1 MGNRKRFASIDGIKG
16 LALIAVIVYH
26 FSTPSLG
33 GGFIGVEVL
42 FVISGLLTTSSLLR
56 GLDGDGLALGRFYMR
71 RLARLLPALLVM
83 TLAVVAAGRF
93 IDTDTL
99 VGIQGQ
105 SIAAM
110 TFSYNWYDIVSGG
123 SYFANAAPQLLR
135 HVWYVALLA
144 QFLLVLPLLVAVV
157 HRIAPRPLR
166 PFVPALLAV
175 ASAAAMWIMYVPGAD
190 PTRVYFGT
198 DTHAFGLLAGVTAA
212 WVLHDLPERAQT
224 GDGGRHGIIARMLP
238 WAATAAL
245 CGLIALAVLIRQDQS
260 AFRGGLIAA
269 ALLTLVLLIGSI
281 GEDSW
286 MRGLLEW
293 RPLALIGKYSYGI
306 YLWHWPLYVL
316 LQGAFPQWRAGMQWA
331 LWSLALALTVMFT
344 ALSWRFVER
353 PSARI
358 MDGLFSARTTRRAR
372 TAAPRVVSGRG
383 TSTAVPNEAASAY
396 PVWNSQPQSAPN
408 PAPNAHGTQHGDGH
422 AVTVPPDASG
432 VFVGAASGIA
442 QPARSQPQ
450 MPTAPIRRSSTP
462 MPQAVGSATPNTRQS
477 SHGSQRRNT
486 MAVAANALVAA
497 VVAVLLCVGYGTALA
512 AAPAK
517 TKLQISLEAQQARM
531 AAQQK
536 ENARRAAEQAAER
549 KRQQEQAA
557 AQADAQRKAAQAAT
571 VDGTQVTAI
580 GDSVMLDASDA
591 MSKLMPGVNV
601 DAEVS
606 RSVLVAPGI
615 ISQLKAS
622 GQLRKYIVIGLN
634 TNGAVTV
641 ADFQAIADAAGEGHV
656 LIIVNGYGDRTWI
669 PVGNQAASDYVKAHK
684 DSAVLVDW
692 NTAIAPHLDWLY
704 SDGIHPV
711 APGPGADLY
720 AQQVHDAIVSWQKQ
734 HVSD

>member
-1 MGNRKRFASIDGIKG
+1 MANRKRFASIDGIKG

-99 VGIQGQ
+99 VGIRGQ

-157 HRIAPRPLR
+157 HRIAPKPLR

-175 ASAAAMWIMYVPGAD
+175 VSAAAMWIMYVPGTD

-198 DTHAFGLLAGVTAA
+198 DTHAFGLLAGATAA
-212 WVLHDLPERAQT
+212 WVLHDLPERAPS
-224 GDGGRHGIIARMLP
+224 GDDGRHGIIARMLP
-238 WAATAAL
+238 WAATVAL

-306 YLWHWPLYVL
+306 YLWHWPLFVL

-331 LWSLALALTVMFT
+331 LWSFALALTVMFT

-353 PSARI
+353 PADRI
-358 MDGLFSARTTRRAR
+358 VDGLFSARTARRAR
-372 TAAPRVVSGRG
+372 TAAPRVVSGQG
-383 TSTAVPNEAASAY
+383 TSAAAY
-396 PVWNSQPQSAPN
+396 AAWHS
-408 PAPNAHGTQHGDGH
+408 APNAHSAQRGDGH
-422 AVTVPPDASG
+422 AVVVPGNASVG

-442 QPARSQPQ
+442 QPAPSQSQ
-450 MPTAPIRRSSTP
+450 MPTAPIRRSSAQMSEASGIAKPTLYRP
-462 MPQAVGSATPNTRQS
+462 AQGSHRF
-477 SHGSQRRNT
+477 NT
-486 MAVAANALVAA
+486 MGMAVNALVAV

-512 AAPAK
+512 AAPVK

-536 ENARRAAEQAAER
+536 ENARRTAEQAAER

-571 VDGTQVTAI
+571 VDGMQVTAI

-641 ADFQAIADAAGEGHV
+641 ADFEAIANAAGEGHV

-734 HVSD
+734 HASD